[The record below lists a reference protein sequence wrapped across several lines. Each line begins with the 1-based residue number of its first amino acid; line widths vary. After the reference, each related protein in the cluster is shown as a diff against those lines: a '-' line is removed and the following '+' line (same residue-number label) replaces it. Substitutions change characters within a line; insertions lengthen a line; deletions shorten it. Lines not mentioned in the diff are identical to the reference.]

1 MAAPAESLG
10 LHDFAQVFDAW
21 VVLRQ
26 SSSRGLSE
34 PTGSVQ
40 RAMWLAFGAWC
51 GRVGVHPAGLT
62 VGELAAFL
70 SSREGAVP
78 ASELTPRYAWRLLTL
93 VDRVLRYW
101 GSEQGWP
108 RSLAATEL
116 LASDFELQYANRES
130 QDPSPEVLSEAQDQT
145 LIAFLTASC
154 AAPVAAAGAGLRWQD
169 VRNRTGVAL
178 QRGAGLTPL
187 ELRLL
192 TVASVCV
199 DADPLRGAWQLR
211 VPATGTVQAH
221 EAPLAKWARPIV
233 AVWLQ
238 RRADELLQGDWLLP
252 STRTGKPWGKTSQ
265 FDSVAEVL
273 EAAGLT
279 GFKGG
284 SYVLRNTFAVRQ
296 LARPKV
302 TPETVADW
310 MGIDVREMARY
321 QTN

>member
-1 MAAPAESLG
+1 
-10 LHDFAQVFDAW
+10 
-21 VVLRQ
+21 
-26 SSSRGLSE
+26 
-34 PTGSVQ
+34 
-40 RAMWLAFGAWC
+40 
-51 GRVGVHPAGLT
+51 
-62 VGELAAFL
+62 
-70 SSREGAVP
+70 
-78 ASELTPRYAWRLLTL
+78 

-101 GSEQGWP
+101 GAQEGWG
-108 RSLAATEL
+108 RSLAAMEL

-130 QDPSPEVLSEAQDQT
+130 QDPRPEVLSPQQDQT
-145 LIAFLTASC
+145 LMAFLVASFGP
-154 AAPVAAAGAGLRWQD
+154 AVAGAGLRWQD

-192 TVASVCV
+192 QVSSVCV
-199 DADPLRGAWQLR
+199 DADPVRGAWKVR
-211 VPATGTVQAH
+211 VPATGSVQAH
-221 EAPLAKWARPIV
+221 EAPVAKWARPIV

-238 RRADELLQGDWLLP
+238 RRADELVQGDWLLP

-273 EAAGLT
+273 EAADLM

-284 SYVLRNTFAVRQ
+284 SYLLRNTFAVRQ

-310 MGIDVREMARY
+310 MGIDVREMTRY
-321 QTN
+321 LGVLV